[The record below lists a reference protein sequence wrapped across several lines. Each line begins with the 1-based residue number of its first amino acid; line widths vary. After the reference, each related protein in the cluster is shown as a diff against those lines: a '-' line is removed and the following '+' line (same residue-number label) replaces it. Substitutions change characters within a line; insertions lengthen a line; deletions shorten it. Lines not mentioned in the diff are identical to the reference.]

1 MIIVDETLG
10 GDRLHEFTIASLA
23 ENLTVREIIRA
34 RIWQEV
40 QEYNASQRSE
50 AFRGL
55 VQPTEVEARLNGPQA
70 KTFKSVDW
78 EKQFETAV
86 RSFGT
91 NGFFILI
98 GDRQAESLDEVFRI
112 GAETEVSFVKFVP
125 LVGG

>member
-1 MIIVDETLG
+1 MIVVDETLG
-10 GDRLHEFTIASLA
+10 GDRLHRFSIESLD

-40 QEYNASQRSE
+40 QEYNASQR
-50 AFRGL
+50 AVTFKGL
-55 VQPTEVEARLNGPQA
+55 VQPTETETRLNGPQSKA
-70 KTFKSVDW
+70 FKPIDW
-78 EKQFETAV
+78 EKQFETAI
-86 RSFGT
+86 RSFQT

-98 GDRQAESLDEVFRI
+98 GDRQAESLDEVFKV